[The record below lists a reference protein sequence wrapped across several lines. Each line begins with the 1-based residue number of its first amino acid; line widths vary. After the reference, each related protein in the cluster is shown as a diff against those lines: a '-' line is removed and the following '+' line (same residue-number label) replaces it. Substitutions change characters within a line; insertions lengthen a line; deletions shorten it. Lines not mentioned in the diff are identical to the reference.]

1 MRLKDIAASKTSGAT
16 YAEEI
21 ERVPKEEVEDV
32 IKSFRLDGAI
42 DVKTRRAKDGRWTVT
57 ATFEATELTT

>member
-1 MRLKDIAASKTSGAT
+1 MRLKDIATSKTSGAT

-42 DVKTRRAKDGRWTVT
+42 NVETRQAEDGSWTVT
-57 ATFEATELTT
+57 AAFEATELTT